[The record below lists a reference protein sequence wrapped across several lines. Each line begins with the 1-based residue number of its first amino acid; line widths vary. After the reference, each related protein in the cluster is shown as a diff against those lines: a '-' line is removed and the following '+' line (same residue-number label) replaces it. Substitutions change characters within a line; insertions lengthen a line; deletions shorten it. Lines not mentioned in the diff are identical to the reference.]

1 MTAAPVDEPALGPR
15 AGRIGPC
22 LCDGRPLLP
31 ESWKD
36 GINSAPSPAC
46 RPNLYSADTSCRRRL
61 APSNHVHTA
70 SVNHRES
77 ILLVEDDIPLRRLLS
92 LALRLEGFLTFE
104 AGDGLQAIALLE
116 QFTFDAIVLD
126 LHLPGIDGLAV
137 AQEIRAQSSTRTLP
151 VIVMTASHAPID
163 DIDPACVL
171 RKPVTVAQ
179 VIDGVQRCLRQR
191 IADRD

>member
-1 MTAAPVDEPALGPR
+1 MNR
-15 AGRIGPC
+15 
-22 LCDGRPLLP
+22 
-31 ESWKD
+31 
-36 GINSAPSPAC
+36 
-46 RPNLYSADTSCRRRL
+46 
-61 APSNHVHTA
+61 
-70 SVNHRES
+70 RES

-137 AQEIRAQSSTRTLP
+137 AQEIRAQSSTRTVP
-151 VIVMTASHAPID
+151 VIVMTGSHAPID

-179 VIDGVQRCLRQR
+179 VVDGVQRCLRQR
-191 IADRD
+191 TVDTD